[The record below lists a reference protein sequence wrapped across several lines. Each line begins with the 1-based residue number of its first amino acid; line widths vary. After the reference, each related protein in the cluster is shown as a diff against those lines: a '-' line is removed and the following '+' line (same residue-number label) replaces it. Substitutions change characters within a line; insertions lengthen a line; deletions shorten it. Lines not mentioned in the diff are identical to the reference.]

1 MRDRLATTTKMTRKI
16 GRTTKKF
23 GGSGWEGLFSSPT
36 LARLLTALLTHPE
49 QAFYQ
54 RELIDAAGSG
64 LFTVQRELARL
75 EKAGLVVK
83 TPRGNRAYY
92 QANRTH
98 PAFEDLKRVIL
109 KTFGL
114 GDAIRAALAP
124 VADRVR
130 IALVYGSFARG
141 EETAASDIDLLLIGD
156 LALRELA
163 NLLGPV
169 ARQLG
174 REFNPTVYP
183 PEEFRRKAKEGHHF
197 IAQIL
202 RGENVFLMGNKGELE
217 GLAR

>member
-1 MRDRLATTTKMTRKI
+1 M
-16 GRTTKKF
+16 
-23 GGSGWEGLFSSPT
+23 
-36 LARLLTALLTHPE
+36 
-49 QAFYQ
+49 
-54 RELIDAAGSG
+54 
-64 LFTVQRELARL
+64 ARL

-92 QANRTH
+92 QANRGH

-124 VADRVR
+124 AADRVR
-130 IALVYGSFARG
+130 VALVYGSFARD

-156 LALRELA
+156 LTLRDVA

-169 ARQLG
+169 ARRLG

-197 IAQIL
+197 VTEIL
-202 RGENVFLMGNKGELE
+202 RGEKVFLIGNEDELE

>member
-1 MRDRLATTTKMTRKI
+1 MRDRLAMTRGTTKKI
-16 GRTTKKF
+16 GRTTKKI
-23 GGSGWEGLFSSPT
+23 GDSGWEGLFSSPT
-36 LARLLTALLTHPE
+36 LARLLAAFLTHPE

-92 QANRTH
+92 QANRSH

-124 VADRVR
+124 AADRVR
-130 IALVYGSFARG
+130 VALVYGSFARG
-141 EETAASDIDLLLIGD
+141 EGTAESDIDLLFIGD
-156 LALRELA
+156 LALRDVA

-169 ARQLG
+169 ARRLG
-174 REFNPTVYP
+174 REFNPSVYP
-183 PEEFRRKAKEGHHF
+183 PEEFGRKAREGHHF
-197 IAQIL
+197 VNEIL
-202 RGENVFLMGNKGELE
+202 RGEHLFLIGNRDELE
-217 GLAR
+217 GVAR